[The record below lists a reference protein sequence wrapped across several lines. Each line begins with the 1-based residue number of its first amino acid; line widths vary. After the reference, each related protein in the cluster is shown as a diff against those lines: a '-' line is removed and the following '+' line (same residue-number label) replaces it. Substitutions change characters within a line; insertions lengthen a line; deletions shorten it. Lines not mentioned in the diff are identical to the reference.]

1 MTFAFSIVCLAIS
14 TTKGVGTMS
23 KFDAFADQN
32 GYSPGHR
39 TGFNET
45 GESSPQPPNSKN
57 LGSIAVGLIDCLRF
71 SRDCLTQAL
80 RTLHPEL
87 SVVPFGSVADCI
99 SAGTA
104 DLHLILYYSHSESS
118 SEMLVLQHVKE
129 LRQAATTPI
138 IVLSDARTALQPRN
152 IRNALN
158 SGAQGFIPTSITEM
172 SAAVAAMRFVK
183 DGGTFAPLD
192 LLLTQRTPAP
202 PPASESAATKHLT
215 PRQMT
220 VLSHLRQGKANK
232 IIAYELGMT
241 ESTVKVHI
249 RNIMRKMGATNRTQA
264 VYKSQQLHEAAD
276 NTELAE

>member
-1 MTFAFSIVCLAIS
+1 MSNHDALGEPDPPGANGGNGQSER
-14 TTKGVGTMS
+14 GTELS
-23 KFDAFADQN
+23 RT
-32 GYSPGHR
+32 HR
-39 TGFNET
+39 TPGLVNH
-45 GESSPQPPNSKN
+45 GA
-57 LGSIAVGLIDCLRF
+57 IAVALIDCLRF
-71 SRDCLTQAL
+71 SRDCMIQAL

-87 SVVPFGSVADCI
+87 SIVPFASVADCI
-99 SAGTA
+99 ESEPVG
-104 DLHLILYYSHSESS
+104 LNLMLYYSHSESS

-129 LRQAATTPI
+129 LRQAFADTPI

-172 SAAVAAMRFVK
+172 SAAVAAIRFVK

-192 LLLTQRTPAP
+192 LLLTQRVPSP
-202 PPASESAATKHLT
+202 PPASESSAIKHLT

-264 VYKSQQLHEAAD
+264 VYKSQQLNEMAD
-276 NTELAE
+276 TAGPAE

>member
-1 MTFAFSIVCLAIS
+1 MTKYDAFSDQAVHPLS
-14 TTKGVGTMS
+14 GSNRQSERGTES
-23 KFDAFADQN
+23 IAFAE
-32 GYSPGHR
+32 R
-39 TGFNET
+39 TALMS
-45 GESSPQPPNSKN
+45 SSPNN
-57 LGSIAVGLIDCLRF
+57 GVVAVGLIDCLRF

-87 SVVPFGSVADCI
+87 SIVPFGSVADCI
-99 SAGTA
+99 GAGTTG
-104 DLHLILYYSHSESS
+104 LHLILYYSHSESS

-129 LRQAATTPI
+129 LRQAFADTPI
-138 IVLSDARTALQPRN
+138 MVLSDARTALQPRN

-158 SGAQGFIPTSITEM
+158 SGAQGFIPTSVTEM
-172 SAAVAAMRFVK
+172 SAAVAAIRFVK

-192 LLLTQRTPAP
+192 LLLTQGTMSPT
-202 PPASESAATKHLT
+202 PASESPATKNLT

-264 VYKSQQLHEAAD
+264 VYKSQQPQESAD
-276 NTELAE
+276 NAGLTE

>member
-1 MTFAFSIVCLAIS
+1 
-14 TTKGVGTMS
+14 MS
-23 KFDAFADQN
+23 KFHAVVDQTVHSLGRGTEPN
-32 GYSPGHR
+32 GL
-39 TGFNET
+39 
-45 GESSPQPPNSKN
+45 GESSPQLSSSRNN
-57 LGSIAVGLIDCLRF
+57 GAIAVALIDCLRF

-87 SVVPFGSVADCI
+87 SIVPFGSVADCI
-99 SAGTA
+99 GSDTD

-129 LRQAATTPI
+129 LRQACANTPI

-172 SAAVAAMRFVK
+172 SAAVAAIRFVK

-192 LLLTQRTPAP
+192 LLLTQRTPSP
-202 PPASESAATKHLT
+202 PPPSESPATKHLT

-264 VYKSQQLHEAAD
+264 VYKSQQLHETAD
-276 NTELAE
+276 NAGLSE

>member
-1 MTFAFSIVCLAIS
+1 
-14 TTKGVGTMS
+14 MS
-23 KFDAFADQN
+23 KYDALADQTAH
-32 GYSPGHR
+32 SPDGSNRQSAHG
-39 TGFNET
+39 T
-45 GESSPQPPNSKN
+45 ESSEIGERLAQPPSSKSN
-57 LGSIAVGLIDCLRF
+57 GVIAVGLIDCLRF

-87 SVVPFGSVADCI
+87 SIVPFGSVADCI
-99 SAGTA
+99 GAGTTG
-104 DLHLILYYSHSESS
+104 LHLILYYSHSESS

-129 LRQAATTPI
+129 LRQASASTPI

-172 SAAVAAMRFVK
+172 SAAVAAIRFVK
-183 DGGTFAPLD
+183 DGGVFAPLD
-192 LLLTQRTPAP
+192 LLLTQRTPSA
-202 PPASESAATKHLT
+202 PPASESSATRHLT

-276 NTELAE
+276 NAGLTE

>member
-1 MTFAFSIVCLAIS
+1 
-14 TTKGVGTMS
+14 MS
-23 KFDAFADQN
+23 KNHAFADQMAHRAN
-32 GYSPGHR
+32 GGD
-39 TGFNET
+39 N
-45 GESSPQPPNSKN
+45 QVD
-57 LGSIAVGLIDCLRF
+57 LGTELLNDRATAVALIDCLRF

-87 SVVPFGSVADCI
+87 CIVPYGSVADCV
-99 SAGTA
+99 AAANGG
-104 DLHLILYYSHSESS
+104 LQLILYYSHNESS
-118 SEMLVLQHVKE
+118 SEMLVLQHVRE
-129 LRQAATTPI
+129 LRQAFDNTPI
-138 IVLSDARTALQPRN
+138 VVLSDARTALQPRN
-152 IRNALN
+152 IKNTLN

-172 SAAVAAMRFVK
+172 SAAVAAIRFVK

-192 LLLTQRTPAP
+192 LLLTQRATSTPAAP
-202 PPASESAATKHLT
+202 ESPATKHLT

-264 VYKSQQLHEAAD
+264 VYKSQQVQETAD
-276 NTELAE
+276 SAGLTD

>member
-1 MTFAFSIVCLAIS
+1 MIKHTAFGGAKLHGPDGSNGLS
-14 TTKGVGTMS
+14 EHGKGSNGTS
-23 KFDAFADQN
+23 RAPDLHEGA
-32 GYSPGHR
+32 
-39 TGFNET
+39 
-45 GESSPQPPNSKN
+45 
-57 LGSIAVGLIDCLRF
+57 IAVGLIDCLRF
-71 SRDCLTQAL
+71 SRDCTIQAL
-80 RTLHPEL
+80 RTMHSEL
-87 SVVPFGSVADCI
+87 SIVPFASVADCI
-99 SAGTA
+99 GAEPVG
-104 DLHLILYYSHSESS
+104 LHLILYYSHGESS

-129 LRQAATTPI
+129 LRGAFDGTPI

-172 SAAVAAMRFVK
+172 SAAVAAIRFVK

-192 LLLTQRTPAP
+192 LLLTQRTTSP
-202 PPASESAATKHLT
+202 PPASEASATKHLT

-264 VYKSQQLHEAAD
+264 VYKSQQLNEVAD
-276 NTELAE
+276 SAGLTE

>member
-1 MTFAFSIVCLAIS
+1 
-14 TTKGVGTMS
+14 MS
-23 KFDAFADQN
+23 KCDALADQN
-32 GYSPGHR
+32 VHPSDGSNPQSERGTESGGSAERSPQSPG
-39 TGFNET
+39 
-45 GESSPQPPNSKN
+45 SKN
-57 LGSIAVGLIDCLRF
+57 HGVISVGLIDCLRF

-87 SVVPFGSVADCI
+87 SIVPFGSVAECI
-99 SAGTA
+99 GAGTA
-104 DLHLILYYSHSESS
+104 GLHLILYYSHSESS

-129 LRQAATTPI
+129 LRQSFVDTPI
-138 IVLSDARTALQPRN
+138 MVLSDARTALQPRN

-172 SAAVAAMRFVK
+172 SAAVAAIRFVK

-192 LLLTQRTPAP
+192 LLLTQRTTSS
-202 PPASESAATKHLT
+202 PPASEASATRHLT

-264 VYKSQQLHEAAD
+264 VYKSQQLHESAD
-276 NTELAE
+276 NAGLTE